1 MNEPPPPSAKQL
13 TLVVRSSSPRGAGDR
28 KSAEIVG
35 VGSGMMFGVRYVV
48 AVLVG
53 LAVGAAAGW
62 ISGREFE
69 PGRRVAPGP

>member
-1 MNEPPPPSAKQL
+1 
-13 TLVVRSSSPRGAGDR
+13 
-28 KSAEIVG
+28 
-35 VGSGMMFGVRYVV
+35 MMFGVRYVV